1 MGTHEII
8 QIRKS
13 RFVKSFLSTLLF
25 DPIPSPPQRG
35 RTVRF
40 DIEEPDILLS
50 TGPLGERISTLMRVR
65 GYPMAGRKIAVGIG
79 TNASQVNKG
88 LRLLLAQERIEVVE
102 IPGNMKEYAL
112 R

>member
-1 MGTHEII
+1 
-8 QIRKS
+8 
-13 RFVKSFLSTLLF
+13 
-25 DPIPSPPQRG
+25 
-35 RTVRF
+35 
-40 DIEEPDILLS
+40 
-50 TGPLGERISTLMRVR
+50 MRVR